1 LLLNKSISYKAVRDL
16 AFQTEPT
23 LLKDVNLFDV
33 YEGNKLPEGKKSYAV
48 SFILC
53 REDST
58 LNDKQIEA
66 VMSKLMKVF
75 SEKLGAELRN

>member
-1 LLLNKSISYKAVRDL
+1 MIDAEIKDL
-16 AFQTEPT
+16 ALQLEPT
-23 LLKDVNLFDV
+23 LLKEVNLFDV

-66 VMSKLMKVF
+66 VMNKLLKAF
-75 SEKLGAELRN
+75 GEKLGAELRS